1 MTWLM
6 ISFKL
11 RWSTKMM
18 NLCPNRY
25 WRHSKCCG
33 FLFHQKWKVMCL
45 TSSLGNTN
53 FEANGE
59 CTKGKGTNKQG
70 NHSTLGPTCETMH
83 DPVTNMGPKSM
94 LILKANK
101 DQLAYANAYTN
112 HYRAP
117 MSGPTK
123 MHNVKVSDSHITWAL
138 ILMIPW
144 RFYPHQLIWMEWTRP
159 VTLLWSCKG
168 YGHVRGC
175 FFPLFYLVFVA
186 MNSFSDV
193 SLIAWN
199 MCGAIGW
206 DRKCHISQ
214 MVRIHK
220 PFISLFF

>member
-1 MTWLM
+1 
-6 ISFKL
+6 
-11 RWSTKMM
+11 
-18 NLCPNRY
+18 
-25 WRHSKCCG
+25 
-33 FLFHQKWKVMCL
+33 MCS

-123 MHNVKVSDSHITWAL
+123 THNVKVSDSHITWGDTRSRMHRGVITPFGRHQELAL
-138 ILMIPW
+138 G
-144 RFYPHQLIWMEWTRP
+144 
-159 VTLLWSCKG
+159 LWFGVYKG
-168 YGHVRGC
+168 
-175 FFPLFYLVFVA
+175 
-186 MNSFSDV
+186 S
-193 SLIAWN
+193 
-199 MCGAIGW
+199 
-206 DRKCHISQ
+206 
-214 MVRIHK
+214 
-220 PFISLFF
+220 